1 MIEINLLPG
10 NLRKKKQF
18 QFNLDL
24 QANSVRLIG
33 GGAILGVL
41 IVLII
46 FFSVGASIRK
56 AQVSRLIKREQAMA
70 QQTSQAETISRD
82 VSILNAKMAALD
94 EITQRSFLWAEK
106 LNQLS
111 DLILP
116 GIWFTR
122 IYMDSGN
129 RLMVEGSVISKKEE
143 AMASVGKFM
152 KDLREDEAFFKDF
165 TNVKLESVERQSL
178 DNRDV
183 VEFKIVLYFRGI

>member
-152 KDLREDEAFFKDF
+152 KDLRENEAFFKDF

>member
-152 KDLREDEAFFKDF
+152 KDLRENEAFFKDF
-165 TNVKLESVERQSL
+165 TNVKLESVERQGL
-178 DNRDV
+178 DKRDV
-183 VEFKIVLYFRGI
+183 VEFKIILYFRGA

>member
-1 MIEINLLPG
+1 MIEINLLPE
-10 NLRKKKQF
+10 NLRRKKQF
-18 QFNLDL
+18 QLNLAF
-24 QANSVRLIG
+24 QANNVRLIG
-33 GGAILGVL
+33 GGALLGVL

-46 FFSVGASIRK
+46 FFSVGSSIRR
-56 AQVSRLIKREQAMA
+56 AQASRLIKREQGMA
-70 QQTSQAETISRD
+70 QQTSQAETISKD
-82 VSILNAKMAALD
+82 VSILSAKMATLD
-94 EITQRSFLWAEK
+94 EITQRSFLWARK

-122 IYMDSGN
+122 IYVDSGN

-178 DNRDV
+178 DKRDV
-183 VEFKIVLYFRGI
+183 VEFKIVLYFRGA

>member
-1 MIEINLLPG
+1 MIEINLLPE

-18 QFNLDL
+18 QLNLDL
-24 QANSVRLIG
+24 QANNVRLIG
-33 GGAILGVL
+33 GGALLGVL

-46 FFSVGASIRK
+46 FFSVGSSIRK
-56 AQVSRLIKREQAMA
+56 AQASRLIKREQAVA
-70 QQTSQAETISRD
+70 GQASQAKAISDD
-82 VSILNAKMAALD
+82 VSVLKAKMVASD
-94 EITQRSFLWAEK
+94 EVTQRRFLWAEK

-129 RLMVEGSVISKKEE
+129 KLMVEGSVISKKEE

-152 KDLREDEAFFKDF
+152 KGLRENEAFFKDF

-183 VEFKIVLYFRGI
+183 VDFKIVLYFRGV

>member
-1 MIEINLLPG
+1 MIEINLLPK
-10 NLRKKKQF
+10 NLRKKNQF

-24 QANSVRLIG
+24 KAASVRLIG
-33 GGAILGVL
+33 GGVLLGVL

-56 AQVSRLIKREQAMA
+56 AQVSRLIKREQGMA
-70 QQTSQAETISRD
+70 LKTSQAETISRD
-82 VSILNAKMAALD
+82 VSILSAKMAALD
-94 EITQRSFLWAEK
+94 GVTQRNFLWARK

-111 DLILP
+111 DLVLP

-129 RLMVEGSVISKKEE
+129 RLMIEGSVISKKEE

-165 TNVKLESVERQSL
+165 TNVKLESVERRSL
-178 DNRDV
+178 DKRDV
-183 VEFKIVLYFRGI
+183 VEFKIVLYFRGA

>member
-1 MIEINLLPG
+1 MIEINLLPK

-24 QANSVRLIG
+24 QANSVRLMG
-33 GGAILGVL
+33 GGAIAGVL

-56 AQVSRLIKREQAMA
+56 AQVSRLIKREQGMA

-82 VSILNAKMAALD
+82 VSILNAKMAVLD
-94 EITQRSFLWAEK
+94 EVIQRSFLWAEK

-129 RLMVEGSVISKKEE
+129 RLILEGSVISKKEE

-152 KDLREDEAFFKDF
+152 KGLRENESFFKDF
-165 TNVKLESVERQSL
+165 ANVKLESVERKSL
-178 DNRDV
+178 DKRDV
-183 VEFKIVLYFRGI
+183 VEFKVVLYFRGA

>member
-1 MIEINLLPG
+1 MIEINLLPE

-18 QFNLDL
+18 QFNIDL
-24 QANSVRLIG
+24 QANNVKIIG
-33 GGAILGVL
+33 GGALLGVL

-46 FFSVGASIRK
+46 FFSVGSSIRK

-82 VSILNAKMAALD
+82 VSILSAKIAALD
-94 EITQRSFLWAEK
+94 DVTQRSFLWARK

-111 DLILP
+111 DLVLP

-129 RLMVEGSVISKKEE
+129 RLILEGSVISRKEE

-152 KDLREDEAFFKDF
+152 KDLSEDEAFFKDF

-178 DNRDV
+178 DKRDV
-183 VEFKIVLYFRGI
+183 VEFKVVLYFRGA